1 MKLKNLTVSRAW
13 GIFFGIW
20 CILLTGLLEFWF
32 PSPGLKQWFRVN
44 STLTERRHE
53 IDVTEK
59 KTNLFLSTA
68 RQLESNTVA
77 QEREIRKVL
86 GYLGDQELVFEF
98 VH

>member
-1 MKLKNLTVSRAW
+1 MNIRKLNASKAW
-13 GIFFGIW
+13 AIFFGIW
-20 CILLTGLLEFWF
+20 CILLTGLLDFWF

-53 IDVTEK
+53 IDATEE

-86 GYLGDQELVFEF
+86 GYLGEQELVFEF
-98 VH
+98 VR